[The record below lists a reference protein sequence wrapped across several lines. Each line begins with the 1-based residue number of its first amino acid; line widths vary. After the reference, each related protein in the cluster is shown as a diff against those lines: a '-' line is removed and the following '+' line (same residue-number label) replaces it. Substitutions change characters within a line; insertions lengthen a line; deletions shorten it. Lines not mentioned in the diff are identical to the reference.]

1 LSHELTST
9 SNEELACRAQAGSK
23 ECFGELV
30 RRLDGAL
37 YNFLLMR
44 TSNPQD
50 AAELCQEAFLR
61 AWQKLERYS
70 TDWKFSTWLFTMA
83 HRLAISHFRGAR
95 PRVEGEAALEGIGQ
109 DLDPART
116 LSVRE
121 QAGHL
126 WSLAARV
133 LNPDQRSALWLRY
146 GEDLSIEEVARVLG
160 RGPSTVRV
168 QLFRARERLAQHLS
182 AAAEGGRARRR
193 EGMLPATPGSVFPG
207 HAGEASHEV

>member
-1 LSHELTST
+1 MSHELAST
-9 SNEELACRAQAGSK
+9 SNEELARRARAGSK
-23 ECFGELV
+23 ECFSELV
-30 RRLDGAL
+30 QRLDGAL

-50 AAELCQEAFLR
+50 AAELCQETFLR

-83 HRLAISHFRGAR
+83 RRLAISHFRGAR
-95 PRVEGEAALEGIGQ
+95 PRVDGEAALEGIGQ
-109 DLDPART
+109 DLDPARA
-116 LSVRE
+116 LSLRE
-121 QAGHL
+121 QAGHV

-160 RGPSTVRV
+160 RVPATVRV

-182 AAAEGGRARRR
+182 PEIDGGRGRLR
-193 EGMLPATPGSVFPG
+193 EGMLPASPGSVLPG
-207 HAGEASHEV
+207 HAGGVEP

>member
-1 LSHELTST
+1 LIREPTST

-44 TSNPQD
+44 TSNAQD
-50 AAELCQEAFLR
+50 AAELCQETFLR

-83 HRLAISHFRGAR
+83 RRLAISHFRGAR
-95 PRVEGEAALEGIGQ
+95 PTVEGEAALEGIGQ

-116 LSVRE
+116 LNARE

-126 WSLAARV
+126 WSLAGRV

-146 GEDLSIEEVARVLG
+146 GEDLSIDEVARVLG

-168 QLFRARERLAQHLS
+168 QLFRARERLAQHLTT
-182 AAAEGGRARRR
+182 AGDGRSARRR
-193 EGMLPATPGSVFPG
+193 EGMLPATPGPVLPG
-207 HAGEASHEV
+207 HAGGGEQ